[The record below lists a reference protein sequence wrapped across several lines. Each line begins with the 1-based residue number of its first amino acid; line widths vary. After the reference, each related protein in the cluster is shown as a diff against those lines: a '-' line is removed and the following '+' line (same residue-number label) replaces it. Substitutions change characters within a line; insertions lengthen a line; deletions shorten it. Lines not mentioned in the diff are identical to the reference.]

1 MKSSNNLLAKGL
13 WKDLPGDII
22 ENEEYKE
29 SQAEKEA
36 KKASLNKRAMGKK
49 AKTVAIGENGKID
62 EKADDDDN
70 SVSDNEDI

>member
-49 AKTVAIGENGKID
+49 ARQWRSGKMA
-62 EKADDDDN
+62 KLMRR
-70 SVSDNEDI
+70 